1 MPTSGSTPI
10 LTVVVCTRGRPGRVR
25 ATLDALDRGVPGL
38 PVLVVDQGESPSAEL
53 DRRAAADGRLTVLHD
68 RGRGLSRARNIA
80 LGQAA
85 SDWLAFVDDDCLV
98 ADDFGSALL
107 AEIAAHPDADWIAG
121 DVRAEAGP
129 PPGAAGQ
136 RSALDA
142 AADPAGEH
150 GDAPADL
157 PPVTTFPV
165 DRPLIRR
172 GRRTLPGAIGFGVLF
187 CVRRATAERLG
198 GWDPRLG
205 PGVPDLPAA
214 DDMDFNHRLL
224 RAGGTAVLSPAV
236 RAVHDQWRSAA
247 QVVDLQRGYSRAW
260 AGFACKHL
268 ARNAGGGLRL
278 WLWGL
283 VDVLDMSASAIHRRS
298 RLRARI
304 ALAKAHGLIE
314 GTAIGL
320 RRRW

>member
-1 MPTSGSTPI
+1 M
-10 LTVVVCTRGRPGRVR
+10 V
-25 ATLDALDRGVPGL
+25 
-38 PVLVVDQGESPSAEL
+38 VVDQGEAPSPEL
-53 DRRAAADGRLTVLHD
+53 KARAAADPRLTVLHD

-80 LGQAA
+80 LAHVD

-98 ADDFGSALL
+98 ATDFGAALL
-107 AEIAAHPDADWIAG
+107 AETAAHPDADWIAG
-121 DVRAEAGP
+121 DVRAA
-129 PPGAAGQ
+129 
-136 RSALDA
+136 
-142 AADPAGEH
+142 
-150 GDAPADL
+150 GDASDL

-198 GWDPRLG
+198 GWDERLG

-236 RAVHDQWRSAA
+236 HAVHDQWRDAD
-247 QVVDLQRGYSRAW
+247 QVVALQHGYSRAW

-268 ARNAGGGLRL
+268 GRNAGGGLRL

-283 VDVLDMSASAIHRRS
+283 VDVLDMAASATHRRS
-298 RLRARI
+298 HLRARI
-304 ALAKAHGLIE
+304 ALAKLHGLLQ

-320 RRRW
+320 RCRW